1 MLIIIYSIVITIII
15 IIEAPSSPRN
25 VTVMAIGAEYVNISW
40 INPVN
45 SGTPTYNQ
53 YRIVAVSS
61 VNTINVTI
69 EANVN
74 ILFTVTGLKP
84 NTSYSI
90 SIRALSTVDQLGL
103 LMSEPSDTVTFT
115 TMLGGK

>member
-1 MLIIIYSIVITIII
+1 M
-15 IIEAPSSPRN
+15 
-25 VTVMAIGAEYVNISW
+25 
-40 INPVN
+40 N
-45 SGTPTYNQ
+45 SGTPDYNQ

-74 ILFTVTGLKP
+74 IFTVTGLKP

-90 SIRALSTVDQLGL
+90 SIRALSTVNQLGL
-103 LMSEPSDTVTFT
+103 LMSEPSDAVTFT
-115 TMLGGK
+115 TILGGKR